1 MTQERKDQLYDEMF
15 GWICEHIH
23 DSKDLYITLHKH
35 FGMSKEELHDHC
47 IESLD
52 EFFPQEDVKTQ
63 LEQKVEDCYKEFYAS
78 WLMKQPIDL
87 IERAEE
93 IASIQRMAEE
103 FPSAVTEEDAE
114 YLLRF
119 KNPLE
124 VVSDRW
130 QSMNGSGTVV
140 DDDMSH
146 ILWELRD
153 RRDAEQGY
161 EMESE
166 YCEHTPP
173 PAPQMIQQMSM

>member
-1 MTQERKDQLYDEMF
+1 MA
-15 GWICEHIH
+15 
-23 DSKDLYITLHKH
+23 
-35 FGMSKEELHDHC
+35 
-47 IESLD
+47 
-52 EFFPQEDVKTQ
+52 EDVRSLLK
-63 LEQKVEDCYKEFYAS
+63 QKVEDCYKEFYAS

-153 RRDAEQGY
+153 RRDAERDY
-161 EMESE
+161 EMEPE
-166 YCEHTPP
+166 YYEQ
-173 PAPQMIQQMSM
+173 PAPQSPKMTQQMPM

>member
-1 MTQERKDQLYDEMF
+1 MA
-15 GWICEHIH
+15 
-23 DSKDLYITLHKH
+23 
-35 FGMSKEELHDHC
+35 
-47 IESLD
+47 
-52 EFFPQEDVKTQ
+52 EDVRSLLK
-63 LEQKVEDCYKEFYAS
+63 QKVEDCYKEFYNS

-87 IERAEE
+87 ARRAEE

-103 FPSAVTEEDAE
+103 LPSAVTEEDAK

-140 DDDMSH
+140 DGDMRH

-153 RRDAEQGY
+153 RRDAEQEY
-161 EMESE
+161 EMEPE
-166 YCEHTPP
+166 YYGQNSTPT
-173 PAPQMIQQMSM
+173 PQMTQQMSM

>member
-1 MTQERKDQLYDEMF
+1 
-15 GWICEHIH
+15 
-23 DSKDLYITLHKH
+23 
-35 FGMSKEELHDHC
+35 MS
-47 IESLD
+47 
-52 EFFPQEDVKTQ
+52 EDVRSLLK
-63 LEQKVEDCYKEFYAS
+63 QKVEDCYKEFYDS

-87 IERAEE
+87 VERAEE

-103 FPSAVTEEDAE
+103 LPSAVTEEDAA

-153 RRDAEQGY
+153 RQDAECDY
-161 EMESE
+161 EMEPE
-166 YCEHTPP
+166 YYEQTPTP
-173 PAPQMIQQMSM
+173 TPQMTQQMSM

>member
-1 MTQERKDQLYDEMF
+1 MA
-15 GWICEHIH
+15 
-23 DSKDLYITLHKH
+23 
-35 FGMSKEELHDHC
+35 
-47 IESLD
+47 
-52 EFFPQEDVKTQ
+52 EDVRSLLK
-63 LEQKVEDCYKEFYAS
+63 QKVENCYKEFYAS

-87 IERAEE
+87 VERAEE

-103 FPSAVTEEDAE
+103 LPSAVTEEDAK

-153 RRDAEQGY
+153 HRDAEQDY
-161 EMESE
+161 EMEPE
-166 YCEHTPP
+166 YYA
-173 PAPQMIQQMSM
+173 PAQPEQQAPDFTMQPN